1 MILLIVHEMRFSDP
15 ILQLRVLKIRQFSI
29 ALSLVVVLSFV
40 LFGTGLLNP
49 IFLQEFMGYTA
60 WRAGLIM
67 APRAMAAMTSMMIA
81 GQVAHDTA
89 GNLVGENDFAAQ
101 VEQVFKNLDAA
112 VRAAGGTFHDIVKI
126 NNYCV
131 ASIDPAQFAAF
142 RTVRDRYVNTGA
154 PPVSTF
160 VFVSRLVRPGWLFE
174 IDAMA
179 VIGA

>member
-1 MILLIVHEMRFSDP
+1 MTVTLSSPKTMPPPTGYSQIAEVTSGKIV
-15 ILQLRVLKIRQFSI
+15 L
-29 ALSLVVVLSFV
+29 
-40 LFGTGLLNP
+40 
-49 IFLQEFMGYTA
+49 
-60 WRAGLIM
+60 
-67 APRAMAAMTSMMIA
+67 IA

-126 NNYCV
+126 NNYCE

-142 RTVRDRYVNTGA
+142 RTVRDRYVNIAA

-179 VIGA
+179 VIGG

>member
-1 MILLIVHEMRFSDP
+1 MTVTLSSPKTLPPPTGYSQIAEVTSGKIV
-15 ILQLRVLKIRQFSI
+15 L
-29 ALSLVVVLSFV
+29 
-40 LFGTGLLNP
+40 
-49 IFLQEFMGYTA
+49 
-60 WRAGLIM
+60 
-67 APRAMAAMTSMMIA
+67 IA
-81 GQVAHDTA
+81 GQVAHDAA

-131 ASIDPAQFAAF
+131 TSVDPAEFTAF
-142 RTVRDRYVNTGA
+142 RAVRDRYVNTAA

>member
-1 MILLIVHEMRFSDP
+1 MTVTISSPKTMPPPTGYSQIAEVTSGKIV
-15 ILQLRVLKIRQFSI
+15 L
-29 ALSLVVVLSFV
+29 
-40 LFGTGLLNP
+40 
-49 IFLQEFMGYTA
+49 
-60 WRAGLIM
+60 
-67 APRAMAAMTSMMIA
+67 IA
-81 GQVAHDTA
+81 GQVAHDPT

-112 VRAAGGTFHDIVKI
+112 VRAAGGTFRNIVKI

-131 ASIDPAQFAAF
+131 ASVDPIGMTAF
-142 RTVRDRYVNTGA
+142 RAVRDRYVDTSA

-179 VIGA
+179 VLDA